1 MNDCAVYTSGPEE
14 HGSFYYLRNYV
25 QSIFMVLIGCLIKL
39 KAALSG
45 QWPLTFP
52 DKASCHISLRR
63 GPVSA
68 GFWRADQWE
77 TLDLRPQGRKT
88 TSYWLLV
95 SERLMDVLKENVVIV
110 GRSTNGKPDFIYL
123 LLFFFYMTLCD
134 SHTLNRILFLSQLS
148 L

>member
-14 HGSFYYLRNYV
+14 HGSFNYLRNYV

-68 GFWRADQWE
+68 GFWLADQWE
-77 TLDLRPQGRKT
+77 TPDLRPQGRKT

-95 SERLMDVLKENVVIV
+95 SERLMDVLKENVIV
-110 GRSTNGKPDFIYL
+110 GRSSNGKPDFFYL
-123 LLFFFYMTLCD
+123 F
-134 SHTLNRILFLSQLS
+134 IFLT
-148 L
+148 